1 MTETWPAMPEG
12 SRLALREILIHGVL
26 SRAEI
31 ARSLGLSRASLTR
44 AMRTLV
50 AHRMV
55 VEVGTDVRG
64 ATGRP
69 SELLQT
75 SSGVWEFLGVKLT
88 KDRLYAAVTDLGGR
102 VLALH
107 EEAIASPS
115 PEDLADQV
123 SAVADRLRA
132 VHPALCAVGV
142 SLPGDVVVR
151 DGVSVVAASQ
161 FLGWRDVPFA
171 GMVAERSG
179 LTVFTANDVH
189 ALTAKEHWLGAG
201 AGRRSMVLVT
211 VGEGIGLGLIASGEV
226 STGEHGRL
234 GRIGHLS
241 VLGGGPDCGIGHAGC
256 ASSYLPSP
264 VIVRNAGYEGRSY
277 DEVVE
282 LARSGDERALAAF
295 ADAGRALGVVLA
307 SAVLIV
313 DPSAIVLTGD
323 GLPVYDIARSSVD
336 EALRGALAPY
346 TEPVTIEVQP
356 FEFSEWARAGAV
368 LAIRR
373 LLGEESGRLSYTR

>member
-1 MTETWPAMPEG
+1 MTEAWPALPDG

-50 AHRMV
+50 SQRLV

-69 SELLQT
+69 SELLQV
-75 SSGVWEFLGVKLT
+75 SSGQWEFLGVKLT

-107 EEAIASPS
+107 EEAIDDTAAES
-115 PEDLADQV
+115 LAEQITLV
-123 SAVADRLRA
+123 LERLRDA
-132 VHPALCAVGV
+132 HPAICAIGV
-142 SLPGDVVVR
+142 SLPGDVMLR
-151 DGVSVVAASQ
+151 AGESVVAASV
-161 FLGWRDVPFA
+161 FLGWHEVPFA
-171 GMVAERSG
+171 RMLEERTG
-179 LTVFTANDVH
+179 IATFTANDVH
-189 ALTAKEHWLGAG
+189 ALTAKEHWFGAG
-201 AGRRSMVLVT
+201 AGRGSMVLVT
-211 VGEGIGLGLIASGEV
+211 VGEGLGLGLIANGQV

-234 GRIGHLS
+234 GRIGHLP
-241 VLGGGPDCGIGHAGC
+241 VLGGGPDCGLGHAGC

-264 VIVRNAGYEGRSY
+264 VIVRNAGHEGKTY
-277 DEVVE
+277 DQVVE
-282 LARSGDERALAAF
+282 LARDGDEGALAAF
-295 ADAGRALGVVLA
+295 EDAGRALGILLA
-307 SAVLIV
+307 TAVHIA

-323 GLPVYDIARSSVD
+323 GLPVYDLARATVD
-336 EALRGALAPY
+336 ESMRAALAPY
-346 TEPVTIEVQP
+346 TEPVTVEVQP

-373 LLGEESGRLSYTR
+373 LLGE

>member
-1 MTETWPAMPEG
+1 MTEAWPALPDG

-44 AMRTLV
+44 AMRILV
-50 AHRMV
+50 SQRLV

-69 SELLQT
+69 SELLQV
-75 SSGVWEFLGVKLT
+75 SSGQWEFLGIKLT

-107 EEAIASPS
+107 EEGIDDTAAES
-115 PEDLADQV
+115 LAEQITDV
-123 SAVADRLRA
+123 LERLRDA
-132 VHPALCAVGV
+132 HPAICAIGV
-142 SLPGDVVVR
+142 SLPGDVMVR
-151 DGVSVVAASQ
+151 AGESVVAASV
-161 FLGWRDVPFA
+161 FLGWHEVPFA
-171 GMVAERSG
+171 RMLEERTG
-179 LTVFTANDVH
+179 IATFTANDVH
-189 ALTAKEHWLGAG
+189 ALTAKEHWFGAG
-201 AGRRSMVLVT
+201 AGRGSMVLVT
-211 VGEGIGLGLIASGEV
+211 VGEGLGLGLIANGQV

-234 GRIGHLS
+234 GRIGHLP
-241 VLGGGPDCGIGHAGC
+241 VLGGGPDCGLGHAGC

-264 VIVRNAGYEGRSY
+264 VIVRNAGHAGKTY
-277 DEVVE
+277 DQVVE
-282 LARSGDERALAAF
+282 LARDGDEGALAAF
-295 ADAGRALGVVLA
+295 EDAGRALGVLLA
-307 SAVLIV
+307 TAVHIA

-323 GLPVYDIARSSVD
+323 GLPVYDLARATVD
-336 EALRGALAPY
+336 ESMRAALAPC
-346 TEPVTIEVQP
+346 TEPVTVEVQP

-373 LLGEESGRLSYTR
+373 LLGE

>member
-1 MTETWPAMPEG
+1 MTEAWPALPDG

-44 AMRTLV
+44 AMRILV
-50 AHRMV
+50 SQRLV

-69 SELLQT
+69 SELLQV
-75 SSGVWEFLGVKLT
+75 SSGQWEFLGIKLT

-107 EEAIASPS
+107 EEAIDDTAAEP
-115 PEDLADQV
+115 LAEQITLV
-123 SAVADRLRA
+123 LDRLRDA
-132 VHPALCAVGV
+132 HPAICAIGV
-142 SLPGDVVVR
+142 SLPGDVMVR
-151 DGVSVVAASQ
+151 AGESVVAASV
-161 FLGWRDVPFA
+161 FLGWHEVPFA
-171 GMVAERSG
+171 RMLEERTG
-179 LTVFTANDVH
+179 IATFTANDVH
-189 ALTAKEHWLGAG
+189 ALTAKEHWFGAG
-201 AGRRSMVLVT
+201 AGRGSMVLVT
-211 VGEGIGLGLIASGEV
+211 VGEGLGLGLIANGQV

-234 GRIGHLS
+234 GRIGHLP
-241 VLGGGPDCGIGHAGC
+241 VLGGGPDCGLGHAGC

-264 VIVRNAGYEGRSY
+264 VIVRNAGHAGKTY
-277 DEVVE
+277 DQVVE
-282 LARSGDERALAAF
+282 LARDGDEGALAAF
-295 ADAGRALGVVLA
+295 EDAGRALGVLLA
-307 SAVLIV
+307 TAVHIA

-323 GLPVYDIARSSVD
+323 GLPVYDLARATVD
-336 EALRGALAPY
+336 ESMRAALAPY
-346 TEPVTIEVQP
+346 TEPVTVEVQP

-373 LLGEESGRLSYTR
+373 LLGE

>member
-1 MTETWPAMPEG
+1 MTEAWPALPDG

-44 AMRTLV
+44 AMRILV
-50 AHRMV
+50 SQRLV

-69 SELLQT
+69 SELLQV
-75 SSGVWEFLGVKLT
+75 SSGQWEFLGIKLT

-107 EEAIASPS
+107 EEAIDDTAAEP
-115 PEDLADQV
+115 LAEQITLV
-123 SAVADRLRA
+123 LERLRDA
-132 VHPALCAVGV
+132 HPAICAIGV
-142 SLPGDVVVR
+142 SLPGDVMLR
-151 DGVSVVAASQ
+151 AGESVVAASV
-161 FLGWRDVPFA
+161 FLGWHEVPFA
-171 GMVAERSG
+171 RMLEERTG
-179 LTVFTANDVH
+179 IATFTANDVH
-189 ALTAKEHWLGAG
+189 ALTAKEHWFGAG
-201 AGRRSMVLVT
+201 AGRGSMVLVT
-211 VGEGIGLGLIASGEV
+211 VGEGLGLGLIANGQV

-234 GRIGHLS
+234 GRIGHLP
-241 VLGGGPDCGIGHAGC
+241 VLGGGPDCGLGHAGC

-264 VIVRNAGYEGRSY
+264 VIVRNAGHEGKTY
-277 DEVVE
+277 DQVVE
-282 LARSGDERALAAF
+282 LARDGDEGALAAF
-295 ADAGRALGVVLA
+295 EDAGRALGVLLA
-307 SAVLIV
+307 TAVHIA

-323 GLPVYDIARSSVD
+323 GLPVYDLARATVD
-336 EALRGALAPY
+336 ESMRAAMAPY
-346 TEPVTIEVQP
+346 TEPVTVEVQP

-373 LLGEESGRLSYTR
+373 LLGE

>member
-1 MTETWPAMPEG
+1 MTEAWPALPDG

-44 AMRTLV
+44 AMRILV
-50 AHRMV
+50 SQRLV

-69 SELLQT
+69 SELLQV
-75 SSGVWEFLGVKLT
+75 SSGQWEFLGIKLT

-107 EEAIASPS
+107 EEAIDDTAAES
-115 PEDLADQV
+115 LAEQITLV
-123 SAVADRLRA
+123 LERLRDA
-132 VHPALCAVGV
+132 HPAICAIGV
-142 SLPGDVVVR
+142 SLPGDVMLR
-151 DGVSVVAASQ
+151 AGESVVAASV
-161 FLGWRDVPFA
+161 FLGWHEVPFA
-171 GMVAERSG
+171 RMLEERTG
-179 LTVFTANDVH
+179 IATFTANDVH
-189 ALTAKEHWLGAG
+189 ALTAKEHWFGAG
-201 AGRRSMVLVT
+201 AGRGSMVLVT
-211 VGEGIGLGLIASGEV
+211 VGEGLGLGLIANGQV

-234 GRIGHLS
+234 GRIGHLP
-241 VLGGGPDCGIGHAGC
+241 VLGGGPDCGLGHAGC

-264 VIVRNAGYEGRSY
+264 VIVRNAGHEGKTY
-277 DEVVE
+277 DQVVE
-282 LARSGDERALAAF
+282 LARDGDEGALAAF
-295 ADAGRALGVVLA
+295 EDAGRALGVLLA
-307 SAVLIV
+307 TAVHIA

-323 GLPVYDIARSSVD
+323 GLPVYDLARGTVD
-336 EALRGALAPY
+336 ESMRAALAPY
-346 TEPVTIEVQP
+346 TEPVTVEVQP

-373 LLGEESGRLSYTR
+373 LLGE

>member
-1 MTETWPAMPEG
+1 MTEAWPALPDG

-44 AMRTLV
+44 AMRILV
-50 AHRMV
+50 SQRLV

-69 SELLQT
+69 SELLQV
-75 SSGVWEFLGVKLT
+75 SSGQWEFLGIKLT

-107 EEAIASPS
+107 EEAIDDTAAES
-115 PEDLADQV
+115 LAEQIT
-123 SAVADRLRA
+123 AVLVRLRDA
-132 VHPALCAVGV
+132 HPAICAIGV
-142 SLPGDVVVR
+142 SLPGDVMVR
-151 DGVSVVAASQ
+151 AGECVVAASV
-161 FLGWRDVPFA
+161 FLGWHEVPFA
-171 GMVAERSG
+171 RMLEERTG
-179 LTVFTANDVH
+179 IATFTANDVH
-189 ALTAKEHWLGAG
+189 ALTAKEHWFGAG
-201 AGRRSMVLVT
+201 AGRGSMVLVT
-211 VGEGIGLGLIASGEV
+211 VGEGLGLGLIANGQV

-234 GRIGHLS
+234 GRIGHLP
-241 VLGGGPDCGIGHAGC
+241 VLGGGPDCGLGHAGC

-264 VIVRNAGYEGRSY
+264 VIVRNAGHEGKTY
-277 DEVVE
+277 DQVVE
-282 LARSGDERALAAF
+282 LARDGDEGAIAAF
-295 ADAGRALGVVLA
+295 GDAGRALGVLLA
-307 SAVLIV
+307 TAVHIA

-323 GLPVYDIARSSVD
+323 GLPVYDLARATVD
-336 EALRGALAPY
+336 ESMRAALAPY
-346 TEPVTIEVQP
+346 TEPVTVEVQP

-373 LLGEESGRLSYTR
+373 LLGE

>member
-1 MTETWPAMPEG
+1 MTEAWPALPDG

-44 AMRTLV
+44 AMRILV
-50 AHRMV
+50 SQRLV

-69 SELLQT
+69 SELLQV
-75 SSGVWEFLGVKLT
+75 SSGQWEFLGIKLT

-107 EEAIASPS
+107 EEAIDDTAAEP
-115 PEDLADQV
+115 LAEQITLV
-123 SAVADRLRA
+123 LARLRDA
-132 VHPALCAVGV
+132 HPAICAIGV
-142 SLPGDVVVR
+142 SLPGDVMVR
-151 DGVSVVAASQ
+151 AGESVVAASV
-161 FLGWRDVPFA
+161 FLGSHEVPFA
-171 GMVAERSG
+171 RMLEERTG
-179 LTVFTANDVH
+179 IATFTANDVH
-189 ALTAKEHWLGAG
+189 ALTAKEHWFGAG
-201 AGRRSMVLVT
+201 AGRGSMVLVT
-211 VGEGIGLGLIASGEV
+211 VGEGLGLGLIANGQV

-234 GRIGHLS
+234 GRIGHLP
-241 VLGGGPDCGIGHAGC
+241 VLGGGPDCGLGHAGC

-264 VIVRNAGYEGRSY
+264 VIVRNAGHEGKTY
-277 DEVVE
+277 DQVVE
-282 LARSGDERALAAF
+282 LARDGDEGALAAF
-295 ADAGRALGVVLA
+295 EDAGRALGVLLA
-307 SAVLIV
+307 TAVHIA

-323 GLPVYDIARSSVD
+323 GLPVYDLARATVD
-336 EALRGALAPY
+336 ESMRAALAPY
-346 TEPVTIEVQP
+346 TEPVTVEVQP

-373 LLGEESGRLSYTR
+373 LLGE

>member
-1 MTETWPAMPEG
+1 MTEAWPALPDG

-44 AMRTLV
+44 AMRILV
-50 AHRMV
+50 SQRLV

-69 SELLQT
+69 SELLQV
-75 SSGVWEFLGVKLT
+75 SSGQWEFLGVKLT

-107 EEAIASPS
+107 EEAIDDTAAEP
-115 PEDLADQV
+115 LAEQITLV
-123 SAVADRLRA
+123 LARLRDA
-132 VHPALCAVGV
+132 HPAICAIGV
-142 SLPGDVVVR
+142 SLPGDVMVR
-151 DGVSVVAASQ
+151 AGESVVAASV
-161 FLGWRDVPFA
+161 FLGWHEVPFA
-171 GMVAERSG
+171 RMLEERTG
-179 LTVFTANDVH
+179 IATFTANDVH
-189 ALTAKEHWLGAG
+189 ALTAKEHWFGAG
-201 AGRRSMVLVT
+201 AGRGSMVLVT
-211 VGEGIGLGLIASGEV
+211 VGEGLGLGLIANGQV

-234 GRIGHLS
+234 GRIGHLP
-241 VLGGGPDCGIGHAGC
+241 VLGGGPDCGLGHAGC

-264 VIVRNAGYEGRSY
+264 VIVRNAGHAGKTY
-277 DEVVE
+277 DQVVE
-282 LARSGDERALAAF
+282 LARDGDEGALAAF
-295 ADAGRALGVVLA
+295 EDAGRALGVLLA
-307 SAVLIV
+307 TAVHIA

-323 GLPVYDIARSSVD
+323 GLPVYDLARATVD
-336 EALRGALAPY
+336 ESMRAALAPY
-346 TEPVTIEVQP
+346 TEPVTVEVQP

-373 LLGEESGRLSYTR
+373 LLGE

>member
-1 MTETWPAMPEG
+1 MTEAWPALPDG

-44 AMRTLV
+44 AMRILV
-50 AHRMV
+50 SQRLV

-69 SELLQT
+69 SELLQV
-75 SSGVWEFLGVKLT
+75 SSGQWEFLGIKLT

-107 EEAIASPS
+107 EEAIDDTAAES
-115 PEDLADQV
+115 LAEQITMV
-123 SAVADRLRA
+123 LERLRDA
-132 VHPALCAVGV
+132 HPAICAIGV
-142 SLPGDVVVR
+142 SLPGDVMVR
-151 DGVSVVAASQ
+151 AGESVVAASV
-161 FLGWRDVPFA
+161 FLGWHEVPFA
-171 GMVAERSG
+171 RMLEERTG
-179 LTVFTANDVH
+179 IATFTANDVH
-189 ALTAKEHWLGAG
+189 ALTAKEHWFGAG
-201 AGRRSMVLVT
+201 AGRGSMVLVT
-211 VGEGIGLGLIASGEV
+211 VGEGLGLGLIANGQV

-234 GRIGHLS
+234 GRIGHLP
-241 VLGGGPDCGIGHAGC
+241 VLGGGPDCGLGHAGC

-264 VIVRNAGYEGRSY
+264 VIVRNAGHEGKTY
-277 DEVVE
+277 DQVVE
-282 LARSGDERALAAF
+282 LARDGDEVALAAF
-295 ADAGRALGVVLA
+295 EDAGRALGVLLA
-307 SAVLIV
+307 TAVHIA

-323 GLPVYDIARSSVD
+323 GLPVYDLARATVD
-336 EALRGALAPY
+336 ESMRAALAPY
-346 TEPVTIEVQP
+346 TEPVTVEVQP

-373 LLGEESGRLSYTR
+373 LLGE

>member
-1 MTETWPAMPEG
+1 MTEAWPALPDG

-44 AMRTLV
+44 AMRILV
-50 AHRMV
+50 SQRLV

-69 SELLQT
+69 SELLQV
-75 SSGVWEFLGVKLT
+75 SSGQWEFLGVKLT

-107 EEAIASPS
+107 EEAIDDTAAES
-115 PEDLADQV
+115 LAEQITLV
-123 SAVADRLRA
+123 LERLRDA
-132 VHPALCAVGV
+132 HPAICAIGV
-142 SLPGDVVVR
+142 SLPGDVMVR
-151 DGVSVVAASQ
+151 AGESVVAASV
-161 FLGWRDVPFA
+161 FLGWHEVPFA
-171 GMVAERSG
+171 RMLEERTG
-179 LTVFTANDVH
+179 IATFTANDVH
-189 ALTAKEHWLGAG
+189 ALTAKEHWFGAG
-201 AGRRSMVLVT
+201 AGRGSMVLVT
-211 VGEGIGLGLIASGEV
+211 VGEGLGLGLIANGQV

-234 GRIGHLS
+234 GRIGHLP
-241 VLGGGPDCGIGHAGC
+241 VLGGGPDCGLGHAGC

-264 VIVRNAGYEGRSY
+264 VIVRNAGHEGKTY
-277 DEVVE
+277 DQVVE
-282 LARSGDERALAAF
+282 LARDGDEGALAAF
-295 ADAGRALGVVLA
+295 EDAGRALGVLLA
-307 SAVLIV
+307 TAVHIA

-323 GLPVYDIARSSVD
+323 GLPVYDLARATVD
-336 EALRGALAPY
+336 ESMRAALAPY
-346 TEPVTIEVQP
+346 TEPVAVEVQP

-373 LLGEESGRLSYTR
+373 LLGE

>member
-1 MTETWPAMPEG
+1 MTEAWPALPDG

-44 AMRTLV
+44 AMRILV
-50 AHRMV
+50 SQRLV

-69 SELLQT
+69 SELLQV
-75 SSGVWEFLGVKLT
+75 SSGQWEFLGIKLT

-107 EEAIASPS
+107 EEAIDDTAAEP
-115 PEDLADQV
+115 LAEQIM
-123 SAVADRLRA
+123 AVLVRLRDA
-132 VHPALCAVGV
+132 HPAICAIGV
-142 SLPGDVVVR
+142 SLPGDVMVR
-151 DGVSVVAASQ
+151 AGESVVAASV
-161 FLGWRDVPFA
+161 FLGWHEVPFA
-171 GMVAERSG
+171 RMLEERTG
-179 LTVFTANDVH
+179 IATFTANDVH
-189 ALTAKEHWLGAG
+189 ALTAKEHWFGAG
-201 AGRRSMVLVT
+201 AGRGSMVLVA
-211 VGEGIGLGLIASGEV
+211 VGEGLGLGLIANGQV

-234 GRIGHLS
+234 GRIGHLP
-241 VLGGGPDCGIGHAGC
+241 VLGGGPDCGLGHAGC

-264 VIVRNAGYEGRSY
+264 VIVRNAGHEGKTY
-277 DEVVE
+277 DQVVE
-282 LARSGDERALAAF
+282 LARDGDEAALAAF
-295 ADAGRALGVVLA
+295 EDAGRALGVLLA
-307 SAVLIV
+307 TAVHIA

-323 GLPVYDIARSSVD
+323 GLPVYDLARATVD
-336 EALRGALAPY
+336 ESMRAALAPY
-346 TEPVTIEVQP
+346 TEPVTVEVQP

-373 LLGEESGRLSYTR
+373 LLGE

>member
-1 MTETWPAMPEG
+1 MTEAWPALPDG

-44 AMRTLV
+44 AMRILV
-50 AHRMV
+50 SQRLV

-69 SELLQT
+69 SELLQV
-75 SSGVWEFLGVKLT
+75 SSGQWEFLGVKLT

-107 EEAIASPS
+107 EEGIDDTAAES
-115 PEDLADQV
+115 LAEQITLV
-123 SAVADRLRA
+123 LDRLRDA
-132 VHPALCAVGV
+132 HPAVCAIGV
-142 SLPGDVVVR
+142 SLPGDVMVR
-151 DGVSVVAASQ
+151 AGESVVAASV
-161 FLGWRDVPFA
+161 FLGWHEVPFA
-171 GMVAERSG
+171 RMLEERTG
-179 LTVFTANDVH
+179 IATFTANDVH
-189 ALTAKEHWLGAG
+189 ALTAKEHWFGAG
-201 AGRRSMVLVT
+201 AGRGSMVLVT
-211 VGEGIGLGLIASGEV
+211 VGEGLGLGLIANGQV

-234 GRIGHLS
+234 GRIGHLP
-241 VLGGGPDCGIGHAGC
+241 VLGGGPDCGLGHAGC

-264 VIVRNAGYEGRSY
+264 VIVRNAGHAGKTY
-277 DEVVE
+277 DQVVE
-282 LARSGDERALAAF
+282 LARDGDEGALAAF
-295 ADAGRALGVVLA
+295 EDAGRALGVLLA
-307 SAVLIV
+307 TAVHIA

-323 GLPVYDIARSSVD
+323 GLPVYDLARATVD
-336 EALRGALAPY
+336 ESMRAALAPY
-346 TEPVTIEVQP
+346 TEPVTVEVQP

-373 LLGEESGRLSYTR
+373 LLGE

>member
-1 MTETWPAMPEG
+1 MTEAWPALPDG

-44 AMRTLV
+44 AMRILV
-50 AHRMV
+50 SQRLV

-69 SELLQT
+69 SELLQV
-75 SSGVWEFLGVKLT
+75 SSGQWEFLGIKLT

-107 EEAIASPS
+107 EEAIDDTAAEP
-115 PEDLADQV
+115 LAEQIM
-123 SAVADRLRA
+123 AVLVRLRDA
-132 VHPALCAVGV
+132 HPAICAIGV
-142 SLPGDVVVR
+142 SLPGDVMVR
-151 DGVSVVAASQ
+151 AGESVVAASV
-161 FLGWRDVPFA
+161 FLGWHEVPFA
-171 GMVAERSG
+171 RMLEERTG
-179 LTVFTANDVH
+179 IATFTANDVH
-189 ALTAKEHWLGAG
+189 ALTAKEHWFGAS
-201 AGRRSMVLVT
+201 AGRGSMVLVA
-211 VGEGIGLGLIASGEV
+211 VGEGLGLGLIANGQV

-234 GRIGHLS
+234 GRIGHLP
-241 VLGGGPDCGIGHAGC
+241 VLGGGPDCGLGHAGC

-264 VIVRNAGYEGRSY
+264 VIVRNAGHEGKTY
-277 DEVVE
+277 DQVVE
-282 LARSGDERALAAF
+282 LARDGDEAALAAF
-295 ADAGRALGVVLA
+295 EDAGRALGVLLA
-307 SAVLIV
+307 TAVHIA

-323 GLPVYDIARSSVD
+323 GLPVYDLARATVD
-336 EALRGALAPY
+336 ESMRAALAPY
-346 TEPVTIEVQP
+346 TEPVTVEVQP

-373 LLGEESGRLSYTR
+373 LLGE

>member
-1 MTETWPAMPEG
+1 MTEAWPALPDG

-44 AMRTLV
+44 AMRILV
-50 AHRMV
+50 SQRLV

-69 SELLQT
+69 SELLQV
-75 SSGVWEFLGVKLT
+75 SSGQWEFLGIKLT

-107 EEAIASPS
+107 EEAIDDTAAEP
-115 PEDLADQV
+115 LAEQITLV
-123 SAVADRLRA
+123 LERLRDA
-132 VHPALCAVGV
+132 HPAICAIGV
-142 SLPGDVVVR
+142 SLPGDVMVR
-151 DGVSVVAASQ
+151 AGESVVAASV
-161 FLGWRDVPFA
+161 FLGWHEVPFA
-171 GMVAERSG
+171 RMLEGRTGIA
-179 LTVFTANDVH
+179 TFTANDVH
-189 ALTAKEHWLGAG
+189 ALTAKEHWFGAG
-201 AGRRSMVLVT
+201 AGRGSMVLVT
-211 VGEGIGLGLIASGEV
+211 VGEGLGLGLIANGQV

-234 GRIGHLS
+234 GRIGHLP
-241 VLGGGPDCGIGHAGC
+241 VLGGGPDCGLGHAGC

-264 VIVRNAGYEGRSY
+264 VIVRNAGHAGKTY
-277 DEVVE
+277 DQVVE
-282 LARSGDERALAAF
+282 LARHGDEGALAAF
-295 ADAGRALGVVLA
+295 EDAGRALGVLLA
-307 SAVLIV
+307 TAVHIA

-323 GLPVYDIARSSVD
+323 GLPVYDLARATVD
-336 EALRGALAPY
+336 ESMRAALAPY
-346 TEPVTIEVQP
+346 TEPVTVEVQP

-373 LLGEESGRLSYTR
+373 LLGE

>member
-1 MTETWPAMPEG
+1 MTEAWPALPDG

-44 AMRTLV
+44 AMRVLV
-50 AHRMV
+50 SQRLV

-69 SELLQT
+69 SELLQV
-75 SSGVWEFLGVKLT
+75 SSGQWEFLGVKLT

-107 EEAIASPS
+107 EEVIDDTAADS
-115 PEDLADQV
+115 LAEQIT
-123 SAVADRLRA
+123 AVLERLRDA
-132 VHPALCAVGV
+132 HPAICAIGV
-142 SLPGDVVVR
+142 SLPGDVIVR
-151 DGVSVVAASQ
+151 AGESVVAASV
-161 FLGWRDVPFA
+161 FLGWHEVPFA
-171 GMVAERSG
+171 RMLEERTG
-179 LTVFTANDVH
+179 IATFTANDVH
-189 ALTAKEHWLGAG
+189 ALTAKEHWFGAG
-201 AGRRSMVLVT
+201 AGRGSMVLVT
-211 VGEGIGLGLIASGEV
+211 VGEGLGLGLIANGQV

-234 GRIGHLS
+234 GRIGHLP
-241 VLGGGPDCGIGHAGC
+241 VLGGGPDCGLGHAGC

-264 VIVRNAGYEGRSY
+264 VIVRNAGHEGKTY
-277 DEVVE
+277 DQVVE
-282 LARSGDERALAAF
+282 LARDGDEGALAAF
-295 ADAGRALGVVLA
+295 EDAGRALGVLLA
-307 SAVLIV
+307 TAVHIA

-323 GLPVYDIARSSVD
+323 GLPVYDLARATVD
-336 EALRGALAPY
+336 ESMRAALAPY
-346 TEPVTIEVQP
+346 TEPVTVEVQP

-373 LLGEESGRLSYTR
+373 LLGE

>member
-1 MTETWPAMPEG
+1 MTEAWPALPDG

-44 AMRTLV
+44 AMRILV
-50 AHRMV
+50 SQRLV

-69 SELLQT
+69 SELLQV
-75 SSGVWEFLGVKLT
+75 SSGQWEFLGIKLT

-107 EEAIASPS
+107 EEAIDDTAAES
-115 PEDLADQV
+115 LAEQITLV
-123 SAVADRLRA
+123 LERLRDA
-132 VHPALCAVGV
+132 HPAICAIGV
-142 SLPGDVVVR
+142 SLPGDVMLR
-151 DGVSVVAASQ
+151 AGESVVAASV
-161 FLGWRDVPFA
+161 FLGWHEVPFA
-171 GMVAERSG
+171 RMLEERTG
-179 LTVFTANDVH
+179 IATFTANDVH
-189 ALTAKEHWLGAG
+189 ALTAKEHWFGAG
-201 AGRRSMVLVT
+201 AGRGSMVLVT
-211 VGEGIGLGLIASGEV
+211 VGEGLGLGLIANGQV

-234 GRIGHLS
+234 GRIGHLP
-241 VLGGGPDCGIGHAGC
+241 VLGGGPDCGLGHAGC

-264 VIVRNAGYEGRSY
+264 VIVRNAGHEGKTY
-277 DEVVE
+277 DQVVE
-282 LARSGDERALAAF
+282 LARDGDEGALAAF
-295 ADAGRALGVVLA
+295 EDAGRALGVLLA
-307 SAVLIV
+307 TAVHIA

-323 GLPVYDIARSSVD
+323 GLPVYDLARATVD
-336 EALRGALAPY
+336 ESMRAALAPY
-346 TEPVTIEVQP
+346 TEPVTVEVQP

-373 LLGEESGRLSYTR
+373 LLGE

>member
-1 MTETWPAMPEG
+1 MTEAWPALPDG

-44 AMRTLV
+44 AMRILV
-50 AHRMV
+50 SQRLV

-69 SELLQT
+69 SELLQV
-75 SSGVWEFLGVKLT
+75 SSGQWEFLGIKLT

-107 EEAIASPS
+107 EEAIDDTAAES
-115 PEDLADQV
+115 LAEQITMV
-123 SAVADRLRA
+123 LDRLRDA
-132 VHPALCAVGV
+132 HPAICAVGV
-142 SLPGDVVVR
+142 SLPGDVVLR
-151 DGVSVVAASQ
+151 AGESVVAASV
-161 FLGWRDVPFA
+161 FLGWHEVPFA
-171 GMVAERSG
+171 RMLEERTG
-179 LTVFTANDVH
+179 IATFTANDVH
-189 ALTAKEHWLGAG
+189 ALTAKEHWFGAG
-201 AGRRSMVLVT
+201 AGRGSMVLVT
-211 VGEGIGLGLIASGEV
+211 VGEGLGLGLIANGQV

-234 GRIGHLS
+234 GRIGHLP
-241 VLGGGPDCGIGHAGC
+241 VLGGGPDCGLGHAGC

-264 VIVRNAGYEGRSY
+264 VIVRNAGHAGKTY
-277 DEVVE
+277 DQVVE
-282 LARSGDERALAAF
+282 LARDGDEGALAAF
-295 ADAGRALGVVLA
+295 EDAGRALGVLLA
-307 SAVLIV
+307 TAVHIA

-323 GLPVYDIARSSVD
+323 GLPVYDLARATVD
-336 EALRGALAPY
+336 ESMRAALAPY
-346 TEPVTIEVQP
+346 TEPVTVEVQP

-373 LLGEESGRLSYTR
+373 LLGE

>member
-1 MTETWPAMPEG
+1 MTEAWPALPDG

-44 AMRTLV
+44 AMRILV
-50 AHRMV
+50 SQRLV

-69 SELLQT
+69 SELLQV
-75 SSGVWEFLGVKLT
+75 SSGQWEFLGIKLT

-107 EEAIASPS
+107 EEAIDDTAAEP
-115 PEDLADQV
+115 LAEQIM
-123 SAVADRLRA
+123 AVLVRLRDA
-132 VHPALCAVGV
+132 HPAICAIGV
-142 SLPGDVVVR
+142 SLPGDVMVR
-151 DGVSVVAASQ
+151 AGESVVAASV
-161 FLGWRDVPFA
+161 FLGWHEVPFA
-171 GMVAERSG
+171 RMLEERTG
-179 LTVFTANDVH
+179 IATFTANDVH
-189 ALTAKEHWLGAG
+189 ALTAKEHWFGAG
-201 AGRRSMVLVT
+201 AGRGSMVLVT
-211 VGEGIGLGLIASGEV
+211 VGEGLGLGLIANGQV

-234 GRIGHLS
+234 GRIGHLP
-241 VLGGGPDCGIGHAGC
+241 VLGGGPDCGLGHAGC

-264 VIVRNAGYEGRSY
+264 VIVRNAGHEGKTY
-277 DEVVE
+277 DQVVE
-282 LARSGDERALAAF
+282 LARDGDEAALAAF
-295 ADAGRALGVVLA
+295 EDAGRALGVLLA
-307 SAVLIV
+307 TAVHIA

-323 GLPVYDIARSSVD
+323 GLPVYDLARATVD
-336 EALRGALAPY
+336 ESMRAALAPY
-346 TEPVTIEVQP
+346 TEPVTVEVQP

-373 LLGEESGRLSYTR
+373 LLGE

>member
-1 MTETWPAMPEG
+1 MTEAWPALPDG

-44 AMRTLV
+44 AMRVLV
-50 AHRMV
+50 SQRLV

-69 SELLQT
+69 SELLQV
-75 SSGVWEFLGVKLT
+75 SSGQWEFLGVKLT

-107 EEAIASPS
+107 EEVIDDTAADS
-115 PEDLADQV
+115 LAEQIT
-123 SAVADRLRA
+123 AVLERLRDA
-132 VHPALCAVGV
+132 HPAICAIGV
-142 SLPGDVVVR
+142 SLPGDVIVR
-151 DGVSVVAASQ
+151 AGESVVAASV
-161 FLGWRDVPFA
+161 FLGWHEVPFA
-171 GMVAERSG
+171 RMLEERTG
-179 LTVFTANDVH
+179 IATFTANDVH
-189 ALTAKEHWLGAG
+189 ALTAKEHWFGAG
-201 AGRRSMVLVT
+201 AGRGSMVLVT
-211 VGEGIGLGLIASGEV
+211 VGEGLGLGLIANGQV

-234 GRIGHLS
+234 GRIGHLP
-241 VLGGGPDCGIGHAGC
+241 VLGGGPDCGLGHAGC

-264 VIVRNAGYEGRSY
+264 VIVRNAGHEGKTY
-277 DEVVE
+277 DQVLE
-282 LARSGDERALAAF
+282 LARDGDEGALAAF
-295 ADAGRALGVVLA
+295 EDAGRALGVLLA
-307 SAVLIV
+307 TAVHIA

-323 GLPVYDIARSSVD
+323 GLPVYDLARATVD
-336 EALRGALAPY
+336 ESMRAALAPY
-346 TEPVTIEVQP
+346 TEPVTVEVQP

-373 LLGEESGRLSYTR
+373 LLGE

>member
-1 MTETWPAMPEG
+1 MTEAWPALPDG

-44 AMRTLV
+44 AMRILV
-50 AHRMV
+50 SQRLV

-69 SELLQT
+69 SELLQV
-75 SSGVWEFLGVKLT
+75 SSGQWEFLGVKLT

-107 EEAIASPS
+107 EEAIDDTAAES
-115 PEDLADQV
+115 LAEQITLV
-123 SAVADRLRA
+123 LARLRDA
-132 VHPALCAVGV
+132 HPAICAIGV
-142 SLPGDVVVR
+142 SLPGDVMVR
-151 DGVSVVAASQ
+151 AGESVVAASV
-161 FLGWRDVPFA
+161 FLGWHEVPFA
-171 GMVAERSG
+171 RMLEERTG
-179 LTVFTANDVH
+179 IATFTANDVH
-189 ALTAKEHWLGAG
+189 SLTAKEHWFGAG
-201 AGRRSMVLVT
+201 AGRGSMVLVT
-211 VGEGIGLGLIASGEV
+211 VGEGLGLGLIANGQV

-234 GRIGHLS
+234 GRIGHLP
-241 VLGGGPDCGIGHAGC
+241 VLGGGPDCGLGHAGC

-264 VIVRNAGYEGRSY
+264 VIVRNAGHEGKTY
-277 DEVVE
+277 DQVVE
-282 LARSGDERALAAF
+282 LARDGDEGALAAF
-295 ADAGRALGVVLA
+295 EDAGRALGVLLA
-307 SAVLIV
+307 TAVHIA

-323 GLPVYDIARSSVD
+323 GLPVYDLARATVD
-336 EALRGALAPY
+336 ESMRAALAPY
-346 TEPVTIEVQP
+346 TEPVTVEVQP

-373 LLGEESGRLSYTR
+373 LLGE

>member
-1 MTETWPAMPEG
+1 MTEAWPALPDG

-44 AMRTLV
+44 AMRILV
-50 AHRMV
+50 SQRLV

-69 SELLQT
+69 SELLQV
-75 SSGVWEFLGVKLT
+75 SSGQWEFLGIKLT

-107 EEAIASPS
+107 EEAIDDTAAES
-115 PEDLADQV
+115 LAEQITLV
-123 SAVADRLRA
+123 LARLRDA
-132 VHPALCAVGV
+132 HPAICAIGV
-142 SLPGDVVVR
+142 SLPGDVMVR
-151 DGVSVVAASQ
+151 AGESVVAASV
-161 FLGWRDVPFA
+161 FLGWHEVPFA
-171 GMVAERSG
+171 RMLEERTG
-179 LTVFTANDVH
+179 IATFTANDVH
-189 ALTAKEHWLGAG
+189 ALTAKEHWFGAG
-201 AGRRSMVLVT
+201 AGRGSMVLVT
-211 VGEGIGLGLIASGEV
+211 VGEGLGLGLIANGQV

-234 GRIGHLS
+234 GRIGHLP
-241 VLGGGPDCGIGHAGC
+241 VLGGGPDCGLGHAGC

-264 VIVRNAGYEGRSY
+264 VIVRNAGHEGKTY
-277 DEVVE
+277 DQVVE
-282 LARSGDERALAAF
+282 LARDGDEGALAAF
-295 ADAGRALGVVLA
+295 EDAGRALGVLLA
-307 SAVLIV
+307 TAVHIA

-323 GLPVYDIARSSVD
+323 GLPVYDLARATVD
-336 EALRGALAPY
+336 ESMRAALAPY
-346 TEPVTIEVQP
+346 TEPVTVEVQP

-373 LLGEESGRLSYTR
+373 LLGE

>member
-1 MTETWPAMPEG
+1 MTEAWPALPDG

-44 AMRTLV
+44 AMRILV
-50 AHRMV
+50 SQRLV

-69 SELLQT
+69 SELLQV
-75 SSGVWEFLGVKLT
+75 SSGQWEFLGVKLT

-107 EEAIASPS
+107 EEAIDDTAAEP
-115 PEDLADQV
+115 LAEQITLV
-123 SAVADRLRA
+123 LERLRDA
-132 VHPALCAVGV
+132 HPAICAIGV
-142 SLPGDVVVR
+142 SLPGDVMLR
-151 DGVSVVAASQ
+151 AGESVVAASV
-161 FLGWRDVPFA
+161 FLGWHEVPFA
-171 GMVAERSG
+171 RMLEERTG
-179 LTVFTANDVH
+179 IATFTANDVH
-189 ALTAKEHWLGAG
+189 ALTAKEHWFGAG
-201 AGRRSMVLVT
+201 AGRGSMVLVT
-211 VGEGIGLGLIASGEV
+211 VGEGLGLGLIANGQV

-234 GRIGHLS
+234 GRIGHLP
-241 VLGGGPDCGIGHAGC
+241 VLGGGPDCGLGHAGC

-264 VIVRNAGYEGRSY
+264 VIVRNAGHAGKTY
-277 DEVVE
+277 DQVVE
-282 LARSGDERALAAF
+282 LARDGDEGALAAF
-295 ADAGRALGVVLA
+295 EDAGRALGVLLA
-307 SAVLIV
+307 TAVHIA

-323 GLPVYDIARSSVD
+323 GLPVYDLARTTVD
-336 EALRGALAPY
+336 ESMRAALAPY
-346 TEPVTIEVQP
+346 TEPVAVEVQP

-373 LLGEESGRLSYTR
+373 LLGE

>member
-1 MTETWPAMPEG
+1 MTEAWPALPDG

-44 AMRTLV
+44 AMRILV
-50 AHRMV
+50 SQRLV

-69 SELLQT
+69 SELLQV
-75 SSGVWEFLGVKLT
+75 SSGQWEFLGIKLT

-107 EEAIASPS
+107 EEAIDDTAAES
-115 PEDLADQV
+115 LAEQITLV
-123 SAVADRLRA
+123 LDRLRDA
-132 VHPALCAVGV
+132 HPAICAIGV
-142 SLPGDVVVR
+142 SLPGDVMVR
-151 DGVSVVAASQ
+151 AGESVVAASV
-161 FLGWRDVPFA
+161 FLGWHEVPFA
-171 GMVAERSG
+171 RMLEERTG
-179 LTVFTANDVH
+179 IATFTANDVH
-189 ALTAKEHWLGAG
+189 ALTAKEHWFGAG
-201 AGRRSMVLVT
+201 AGRGSMVLVT
-211 VGEGIGLGLIASGEV
+211 VGEGLGLGLIANGQV

-234 GRIGHLS
+234 GRIGHLP
-241 VLGGGPDCGIGHAGC
+241 VLGGGPDCGLGHAGC

-264 VIVRNAGYEGRSY
+264 VIVRNAGHEGKTY
-277 DEVVE
+277 DQVVE
-282 LARSGDERALAAF
+282 LARDGDEGALAAF
-295 ADAGRALGVVLA
+295 EDAGRALGVLLA
-307 SAVLIV
+307 TAVHIA

-323 GLPVYDIARSSVD
+323 GLPVYDLARAAVD
-336 EALRGALAPY
+336 ESMRAALAPY
-346 TEPVTIEVQP
+346 TEPVTVEVQP

-373 LLGEESGRLSYTR
+373 LLGE

>member
-1 MTETWPAMPEG
+1 MTEAWPALPDG

-44 AMRTLV
+44 AMRILV
-50 AHRMV
+50 AQRLV

-69 SELLQT
+69 SELLQV
-75 SSGVWEFLGVKLT
+75 SSGQWEFLGIKLT

-107 EEAIASPS
+107 EEAIDDTNPTS
-115 PEDLADQV
+115 LAERIA
-123 SAVADRLRA
+123 AVLERLRA
-132 VHPALCAVGV
+132 AHPAICAIGV
-142 SLPGDVVVR
+142 SLPGDVIVR
-151 DGVSVVAASQ
+151 AGESVVAASV
-161 FLGWRDVPFA
+161 FLGWHEVPFA
-171 GMVAERSG
+171 RMLEERTGVAS
-179 LTVFTANDVH
+179 FTANDVH
-189 ALTAKEHWLGAG
+189 ALTAKEHWFGAG
-201 AGRRSMVLVT
+201 AGRGSMVLVT
-211 VGEGIGLGLIASGEV
+211 VGEGLGLGLIANGQV

-234 GRIGHLS
+234 GRIGHLP
-241 VLGGGPDCGIGHAGC
+241 VLGGGPDCGLGHAGC

-264 VIVRNAGYEGRSY
+264 VIVRNAGHEGKTYEQ
-277 DEVVE
+277 VVE
-282 LARSGDERALAAF
+282 LARDGDEGALAAF
-295 ADAGRALGVVLA
+295 EDAGRALGVLLA
-307 SAVLIV
+307 TAVHIA

-323 GLPVYDIARSSVD
+323 GLPVYDLARAAVD
-336 EALRGALAPY
+336 DSLRAALAPY
-346 TEPVTIEVQP
+346 TEPVTVEVQP

-373 LLGEESGRLSYTR
+373 LLGE

>member
-1 MTETWPAMPEG
+1 MTEAWPALPDG

-44 AMRTLV
+44 AMRILV
-50 AHRMV
+50 SQRLV

-69 SELLQT
+69 SELLQV
-75 SSGVWEFLGVKLT
+75 SSGQWEFLGIKLT

-107 EEAIASPS
+107 EEAIDDTAAES
-115 PEDLADQV
+115 LAEQITLV
-123 SAVADRLRA
+123 LERLRDA
-132 VHPALCAVGV
+132 HPAICAIGV
-142 SLPGDVVVR
+142 SLPGDVMVR
-151 DGVSVVAASQ
+151 AGESVVAASV
-161 FLGWRDVPFA
+161 FLGWHEVPFA
-171 GMVAERSG
+171 RMLEERTG
-179 LTVFTANDVH
+179 IATFTANDVH
-189 ALTAKEHWLGAG
+189 ALTAKEHWFGAG
-201 AGRRSMVLVT
+201 AGRGSMVLVT
-211 VGEGIGLGLIASGEV
+211 VGEGLGLGLIANGQV

-234 GRIGHLS
+234 GRIGHLP
-241 VLGGGPDCGIGHAGC
+241 VLGGGPDCGLGHAGC

-264 VIVRNAGYEGRSY
+264 VIVRNAGHEGKTY
-277 DEVVE
+277 DQVVE
-282 LARSGDERALAAF
+282 LARDGDEGALAAF
-295 ADAGRALGVVLA
+295 EDAGRALGVLLA
-307 SAVLIV
+307 TAVHIA

-323 GLPVYDIARSSVD
+323 GLPVYDLARATVD
-336 EALRGALAPY
+336 ESMRAALAPY
-346 TEPVTIEVQP
+346 TEPVTVEVQP

-373 LLGEESGRLSYTR
+373 LLGE

>member
-1 MTETWPAMPEG
+1 MTEAWPALPDG

-44 AMRTLV
+44 AMRILV
-50 AHRMV
+50 SQRLV

-69 SELLQT
+69 SELLQV
-75 SSGVWEFLGVKLT
+75 SSGQWEFLGVKLT

-107 EEAIASPS
+107 EEAIDDTAAES
-115 PEDLADQV
+115 LAEQITSV
-123 SAVADRLRA
+123 RERLRDA
-132 VHPALCAVGV
+132 HPAICAIGV
-142 SLPGDVVVR
+142 SLPGDVMVR
-151 DGVSVVAASQ
+151 AGESVVAASV
-161 FLGWRDVPFA
+161 FLGWHDVPFA
-171 GMVAERSG
+171 RMLEERTG
-179 LTVFTANDVH
+179 IATFTANDVH
-189 ALTAKEHWLGAG
+189 ALTAKEHWFGAG
-201 AGRRSMVLVT
+201 AGRGSMVLVT
-211 VGEGIGLGLIASGEV
+211 VGEGLGLGLIANGQV

-234 GRIGHLS
+234 GRIGHLP
-241 VLGGGPDCGIGHAGC
+241 VLGGGPDCGLGHAGC

-264 VIVRNAGYEGRSY
+264 VIVRNAGHEGKTY
-277 DEVVE
+277 DQVVE
-282 LARSGDERALAAF
+282 LARDGDEGALAAF
-295 ADAGRALGVVLA
+295 EDAGRALGVLLA
-307 SAVLIV
+307 TAVHIA

-323 GLPVYDIARSSVD
+323 GLPVYDLARATVD
-336 EALRGALAPY
+336 ESMRAALAPY
-346 TEPVTIEVQP
+346 AEPVTVEVQP

-373 LLGEESGRLSYTR
+373 LLGE

>member
-1 MTETWPAMPEG
+1 MTESWPALPDG

-44 AMRTLV
+44 AMRILV
-50 AHRMV
+50 SQRLV

-69 SELLQT
+69 SELLQV
-75 SSGVWEFLGVKLT
+75 SSGQWEFLGIKLT

-107 EEAIASPS
+107 EEAIDDTAAES
-115 PEDLADQV
+115 LADQIT
-123 SAVADRLRA
+123 AVLERLRDA
-132 VHPALCAVGV
+132 HPAVCAIGV

-151 DGVSVVAASQ
+151 AGESVVAASV
-161 FLGWRDVPFA
+161 FLGWHEVPFA
-171 GMVAERSG
+171 RMLEERTG
-179 LTVFTANDVH
+179 IATFTANDVH
-189 ALTAKEHWLGAG
+189 ALTAKEHWFGAG
-201 AGRRSMVLVT
+201 AGRGSMVLVT
-211 VGEGIGLGLIASGEV
+211 VGEGLGLGLIANGQV

-234 GRIGHLS
+234 GRIGHLP
-241 VLGGGPDCGIGHAGC
+241 VLGGGPDCGLGHAGC

-264 VIVRNAGYEGRSY
+264 VIVRNAGHEGKTY
-277 DEVVE
+277 DQVVE
-282 LARSGDERALAAF
+282 LARDGDQGALAAF
-295 ADAGRALGVVLA
+295 EDAGRALGVLLA
-307 SAVLIV
+307 TAVHIA

-323 GLPVYDIARSSVD
+323 GLPVYDLARATVD
-336 EALRGALAPY
+336 ESMRAALAPY
-346 TEPVTIEVQP
+346 TEPVTVEVQP

-373 LLGEESGRLSYTR
+373 LLGE